1 MGDIVWL
8 ASYPKSGNTWM
19 RAFLHNLFHNE
30 ARPVD
35 VNRMQG
41 AILQSDGSLMWFEM
55 VDKRPVSA
63 WSPED
68 VAAMRPKV
76 CELIARGQPGSIFCK
91 THNALMTLHG
101 HPTINLGVTSGAIYI
116 VRNPLDVAASSADF
130 MGIDLDQAIELM
142 ATEYLE
148 LPHDPERNN
157 VSIVP
162 GSWSQHVASW
172 TGGTKR
178 RLHVVK
184 YEDMIDRPSVTFG
197 GVAQF
202 LGLKPSRQRLL
213 RAIRNSS
220 FRTMKSQEEAGGF
233 KERSDHQKRFF
244 RRGKAG
250 GWKDEL
256 SESQIQRICETHGEQ
271 MKRFGYL
278 SPDGQPHI
286 EWSPCPPD
294 RVGAISGGSGPPQ
307 KDQVQHDADDGRG
320 KQAGEAHDVKEGRQV
335 LGCNGFQNKAE
346 PEGRGNNRAR

>member
-1 MGDIVWL
+1 MRMGDIVWL

-41 AILQSDGSLMWFEM
+41 EILQSDGALMWFQM
-55 VDKRPVSA
+55 VDRRPVSA

-91 THNALMTLHG
+91 THNALMTVHG
-101 HPTINLGVTSGAIYI
+101 HPTINLQVTSGAIYI

-130 MGIDLDQAIELM
+130 MGASRDRAIEIM
-142 ATEYLE
+142 GTDDLE
-148 LPHDPERNN
+148 MPHDLERNN
-157 VSIVP
+157 VSIVA
-162 GSWSQHVASW
+162 GSWSQHVLSW
-172 TGGTKR
+172 TGRPNK
-178 RLHVVK
+178 RLHVVR
-184 YEDMIDRPSVTFG
+184 YEDMLKKPSATFG
-197 GVAQF
+197 SVARF

-220 FRTMKSQEEAGGF
+220 FGSMQSQEAAGGF
-233 KERSDHQKRFF
+233 RERSDHQQRFF
-244 RRGKAG
+244 RRGQAG

-256 SESQIQRICETHGEQ
+256 SESQVQRICDAHGEQ

-278 SPDGQPHI
+278 PDG
-286 EWSPCPPD
+286 S
-294 RVGAISGGSGPPQ
+294 R
-307 KDQVQHDADDGRG
+307 
-320 KQAGEAHDVKEGRQV
+320 
-335 LGCNGFQNKAE
+335 
-346 PEGRGNNRAR
+346 

>member
-19 RAFLHNLFHNE
+19 RAFLHNLFCNE

-41 AILQSDGSLMWFEM
+41 EIFQSDGALMWFQM
-55 VDKRPVSA
+55 VDKRPIEA
-63 WSPED
+63 WKPED

-76 CELIARGQPGSIFCK
+76 CQLIARGQTGSIFCK
-91 THNALMTLHG
+91 THNALMTVHG
-101 HPTINLGVTSGAIYI
+101 HPTINLGVTSGGIYV

-130 MGIDLDQAIELM
+130 MGTGLDQTIELM
-142 ATEYLE
+142 GTDCLE
-148 LPHDPERNN
+148 MPHDLERNN
-157 VSIVP
+157 VSILA

-172 TGGTKR
+172 TGR
-178 RLHVVK
+178 EDERLHVVR
-184 YEDMIDRPSVTFG
+184 YEDMIGTPSVAFG
-197 GVAQF
+197 GVARF

-220 FRTMKSQEEAGGF
+220 FGVLQGQEKAGGF
-233 KERSDHQKRFF
+233 KERSDHQRRFF

-256 SESQIQRICETHGEQ
+256 SESQVGQICEDHGEQ

-278 SPDGQPHI
+278 
-286 EWSPCPPD
+286 
-294 RVGAISGGSGPPQ
+294 
-307 KDQVQHDADDGRG
+307 
-320 KQAGEAHDVKEGRQV
+320 
-335 LGCNGFQNKAE
+335 
-346 PEGRGNNRAR
+346 PEEHV

>member
-30 ARPVD
+30 ARPAD
-35 VNRMQG
+35 LNRMQG
-41 AILQSDGSLMWFEM
+41 EILQSDGALMWFQMMDE
-55 VDKRPVSA
+55 RPVSE

-76 CELIARGQPGSIFCK
+76 CELIAKGQPGSIFCK
-91 THNALMTLHG
+91 THNALMTVHG

-130 MGIDLDQAIELM
+130 LGTGLDQAIEIM

-148 LPHDPERNN
+148 MPHDPERNN
-157 VSIVP
+157 VSIVA
-162 GSWSQHVASW
+162 GSWSQHVESW
-172 TGGTKR
+172 TGGASD
-178 RLHVVK
+178 RLHVVR
-184 YEDMIDRPSVTFG
+184 YEDMIDKPSATFG
-197 GVAQF
+197 SVARF

-220 FRTMKSQEEAGGF
+220 FRTLQSQETAGGF

-256 SESQIQRICETHGEQ
+256 SESQVQRICEAHGEQ

-278 SPDGQPHI
+278 SANGQPDP
-286 EWSPCPPD
+286 S
-294 RVGAISGGSGPPQ
+294 
-307 KDQVQHDADDGRG
+307 
-320 KQAGEAHDVKEGRQV
+320 
-335 LGCNGFQNKAE
+335 
-346 PEGRGNNRAR
+346 

>member
-41 AILQSDGSLMWFEM
+41 EMFQSDGALMWYQM
-55 VDKRPVSA
+55 VDRRPVGE
-63 WSPED
+63 WMPKD

-91 THNALMTLHG
+91 THNALMTVHG

-130 MGIDLDQAIELM
+130 MGTGLDQTIEMM
-142 ATEYLE
+142 ATDNLE
-148 LPHDPERNN
+148 LPHDVEHNN
-157 VSIVP
+157 VSIVS

-172 TGGTKR
+172 TGRGGA
-178 RLHVVK
+178 RLHVVR
-184 YEDMIDRPSVTFG
+184 YEDMVAKPSATFG
-197 GVAQF
+197 GVARF

-220 FRTMKSQEEAGGF
+220 FRTMQGLEAAGGF
-233 KERSDHQKRFF
+233 NERSDHQRRFF
-244 RRGKAG
+244 RRGEAG
-250 GWKDEL
+250 GWREEL
-256 SESQIQRICETHGEQ
+256 SETQVRRVCEAHEEQ

-278 SPDGQPHI
+278 SPDGQP
-286 EWSPCPPD
+286 D
-294 RVGAISGGSGPPQ
+294 KG
-307 KDQVQHDADDGRG
+307 
-320 KQAGEAHDVKEGRQV
+320 
-335 LGCNGFQNKAE
+335 
-346 PEGRGNNRAR
+346 